1 MSYNTKIQSL
11 LTIPEKISKNR
22 IQRSIVHT
30 LFDFRFWHHLVKNQY
45 YWRQNCIQ
53 YISKFFYYWEE
64 INKILFSSFSPHT
77 ILNEIILSSSSDL
90 IWVHIL
96 LQNCCFD
103 VLNYNKEW
111 GQKTSKMC
119 WRICEWALTCLFE

>member
-45 YWRQNCIQ
+45 Y
-53 YISKFFYYWEE
+53 
-64 INKILFSSFSPHT
+64 
-77 ILNEIILSSSSDL
+77 
-90 IWVHIL
+90 
-96 LQNCCFD
+96 
-103 VLNYNKEW
+103 
-111 GQKTSKMC
+111 
-119 WRICEWALTCLFE
+119 